1 MGIFKDF
8 FKENLII
15 MFNPKTKRIE
25 KIHNELKWPIEE
37 LKNIFIGQT
46 NIYIDYANVRPW

>member
-1 MGIFKDF
+1 
-8 FKENLII
+8 